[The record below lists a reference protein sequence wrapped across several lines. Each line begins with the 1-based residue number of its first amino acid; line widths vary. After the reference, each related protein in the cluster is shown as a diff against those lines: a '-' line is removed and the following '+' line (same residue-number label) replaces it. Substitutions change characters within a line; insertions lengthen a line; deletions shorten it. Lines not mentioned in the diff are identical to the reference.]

1 MLGRTAGYPTTKA
14 DDQIPK
20 TTYSPSGK
28 PSLLGEA
35 DEGCDAICI
44 EVPFD
49 TIGTAIG
56 PSITPSQLIRC
67 SPRPWPLQ

>member
-1 MLGRTAGYPTTKA
+1 MLRRTAGYPTTRA

-35 DEGCDAICI
+35 DEGCDAMNDD
-44 EVPFD
+44 PGNRAF
-49 TIGTAIG
+49 
-56 PSITPSQLIRC
+56 
-67 SPRPWPLQ
+67 